1 MPARK
6 RAAEAAADEANAGV
20 ELAAYG
26 TSAGTSTA
34 PPPAPLHCLECGKSC
49 ATPFAMEMHFRKWPV
64 CAAATVAH
72 APMAVCTHQP
82 AVASGALSAAAKE
95 NYVDEALE
103 TYSLRRGA
111 ESEVAASRVSTVGHR
126 VIEAGRGRAV
136 LIVHALKSG
145 PGATDGLEPSSVSFC

>member
-64 CAAATVAH
+64 SH
-72 APMAVCTHQP
+72 GWLM
-82 AVASGALSAAAKE
+82 LSA
-95 NYVDEALE
+95 VTMRLPCRRQ
-103 TYSLRRGA
+103 SQPLRL
-111 ESEVAASRVSTVGHR
+111 AASPRLIPCGVARSRRWRHRVSAR
-126 VIEAGRGRAV
+126 
-136 LIVHALKSG
+136 SG
-145 PGATDGLEPSSVSFC
+145 IA